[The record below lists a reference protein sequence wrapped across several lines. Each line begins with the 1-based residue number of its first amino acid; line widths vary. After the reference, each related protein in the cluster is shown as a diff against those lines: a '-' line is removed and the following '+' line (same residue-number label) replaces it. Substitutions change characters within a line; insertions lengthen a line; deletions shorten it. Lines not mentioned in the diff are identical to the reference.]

1 MVSLSG
7 DAHSVLALE
16 AVGLVHS
23 YASRSDLRAVDDVS
37 LQLRAGTT
45 LGIVGESGSG
55 KSTLGRML
63 TGLIRPTSGD
73 VYVFGRPLPR
83 SRRAI
88 ARLVQLVFQD
98 PLGSLNPR
106 RRVGQI
112 IDDQLSG
119 LTGLGR
125 DARSKRRDEL
135 LMLVELDDSL
145 ADRYPHELSG
155 GQCQRVAI
163 ARSLAADAPILV
175 LDEAVSA
182 LDVRIQAQILR
193 LLRRLQNELHLSY
206 VFVGHDLAVVEAMA
220 DHVVV
225 MRQGRLVESNSRAQL
240 FATPQ
245 HPYTRSLLESA
256 KTGLP
261 A

>member
-1 MVSLSG
+1 MALLTRG
-7 DAHSVLALE
+7 AQPAPALE

-23 YASRSDLRAVDDVS
+23 YASRPGARAVDDVS
-37 LQLRAGTT
+37 LRLRAATT

-55 KSTLGRML
+55 KSTLARLL
-63 TGLIRPTSGD
+63 TGLIPPTSGA
-73 VYVFGRPLPR
+73 VYAFGRPLPKN
-83 SRRAI
+83 RRAV
-88 ARLVQLVFQD
+88 AQLVQLVFQD
-98 PLGSLNPR
+98 PVGSLNPR

-119 LTGLGR
+119 LTRLRG
-125 DARSKRRDEL
+125 DARSKRVVEL
-135 LMLVELDDSL
+135 MRLVELERNL

-163 ARSLAADAPILV
+163 ARSLAADAPILI

-220 DHVVV
+220 DDVVV
-225 MRQGRLVESNSRAQL
+225 MRQGRLVEASARAQL
-240 FATPQ
+240 FAAPR

-256 KTGLP
+256 RTGLP